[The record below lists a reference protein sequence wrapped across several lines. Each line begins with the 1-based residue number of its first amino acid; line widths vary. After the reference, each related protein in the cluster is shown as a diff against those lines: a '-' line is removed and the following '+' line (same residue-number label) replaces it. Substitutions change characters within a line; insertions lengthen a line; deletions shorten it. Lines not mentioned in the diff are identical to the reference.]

1 MAIDTS
7 TTDPAPATDTTVP
20 TEPVVILPTEA
31 PASVCDTPPS
41 GLLETVGDPL
51 CTPPVCGV
59 PALLYAEASTE
70 IVETTIP
77 ASEDIFPAPENT
89 LPPTE
94 DVIEVVSNSTQTE
107 IQNQFD
113 VNHQLK
119 LSQQFIYSNG
129 NPA

>member
-1 MAIDTS
+1 MDNTPT
-7 TTDPAPATDTTVP
+7 TTDTPPATDTTPTVP
-20 TEPVVILPTEA
+20 AMEPLCT
-31 PASVCDTPPS
+31 S
-41 GLLETVGDPL
+41 GLLETVGAP
-51 CTPPVCGV
+51 CCAPPDCGV
-59 PALLYAEASTE
+59 AALLYAEQSTDTE
-70 IVETTIP
+70 TVETTIP

-94 DVIEVVSNSTQTE
+94 DVVEVAPNSTQKE
-107 IQNQFD
+107 IQDQFD

>member
-1 MAIDTS
+1 MANDTITS
-7 TTDPAPATDTTVP
+7 ATDP
-20 TEPVVILPTEA
+20 EVILPTEA
-31 PASVCDTPPS
+31 VAPTCDMPAS
-41 GLLETVGDPL
+41 GLLDTAGDPL
-51 CTPPVCGV
+51 CTAPICGV
-59 PALLYAEASTE
+59 PTLLYEEASPE
-70 IVETTIP
+70 VVETTIP

-94 DVIEVVSNSTQTE
+94 DVIELAPNSTQTE

>member
-1 MAIDTS
+1 MANDTITS
-7 TTDPAPATDTTVP
+7 ATDP
-20 TEPVVILPTEA
+20 EVILPTEA
-31 PASVCDTPPS
+31 VAPTCDMPAS
-41 GLLETVGDPL
+41 GLLDTAGDPL
-51 CTPPVCGV
+51 CTTPICGV
-59 PALLYAEASTE
+59 PALLYEEASPE
-70 IVETTIP
+70 VVETTIP

-94 DVIEVVSNSTQTE
+94 DVVEIAPNSTQKE
-107 IQNQFD
+107 IQDQFD